1 MDGIRCCA
9 GVQGFTTRAP
19 PPTSSAV
26 RLHHQTRSRRVLQ
39 VVFDVGT
46 SLAWGDGLVP
56 NPGRLFVCVC
66 VCVCGSGWLAAT
78 VYTDGP
84 GGEALRARGCLHGCR
99 DMCLHIYTT
108 TGRESCG
115 SGHHEESGDIQ
126 VRCSTGGNPCGYL
139 PCLVP
144 PRVQPKTR
152 QLYLGTCPFF
162 AFSPLRHYFLDEAL
176 EHGGFGI
183 EDRRPRGP
191 DHSWHRVSSR
201 TRGMTDAMTYCCG
214 SAQQT

>member
-1 MDGIRCCA
+1 MCGIRCCA

-19 PPTSSAV
+19 QTSSAV
-26 RLHHQTRSRRVLQ
+26 RLHHQTRSRWVLQ
-39 VVFDVGT
+39 VVFRRWHIIGVG
-46 SLAWGDGLVP
+46 GLVP
-56 NPGRLFVCVC
+56 NPGRLLCVC
-66 VCVCGSGWLAAT
+66 LCLAGSPQRCTPTGLEERLFA
-78 VYTDGP
+78 G
-84 GGEALRARGCLHGCR
+84 GCLHGCR

-115 SGHHEESGDIQ
+115 SGYHEESGDVQ

-162 AFSPLRHYFLDEAL
+162 LLLLLYVIIF
-176 EHGGFGI
+176 
-183 EDRRPRGP
+183 
-191 DHSWHRVSSR
+191 
-201 TRGMTDAMTYCCG
+201 
-214 SAQQT
+214 